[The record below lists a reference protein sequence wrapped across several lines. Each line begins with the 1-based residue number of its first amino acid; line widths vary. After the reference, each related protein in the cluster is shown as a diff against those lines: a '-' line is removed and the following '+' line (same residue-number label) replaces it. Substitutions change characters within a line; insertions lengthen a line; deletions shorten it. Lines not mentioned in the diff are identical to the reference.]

1 MHTVLYLV
9 AQADKHTP
17 YCEFFDS
24 MEIMNETD
32 LRYFFKTEIENGNIA
47 QKNLDDHDI
56 TDQDDLWNIE
66 LSEILAVLSD
76 NDEYDE
82 NNSYYVSQQ
91 EVRIDEQD
99 MYD

>member
-9 AQADKHTP
+9 AQADKDTP

-32 LRYFFKTEIENGNIA
+32 LRYFFKTELELGHIA
-47 QKNLDDHDI
+47 QANLDDHDI

-99 MYD
+99 CYD